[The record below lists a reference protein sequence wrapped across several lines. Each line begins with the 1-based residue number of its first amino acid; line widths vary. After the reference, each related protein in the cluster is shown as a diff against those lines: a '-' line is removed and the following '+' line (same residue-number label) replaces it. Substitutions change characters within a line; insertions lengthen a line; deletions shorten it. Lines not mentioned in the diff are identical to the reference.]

1 MNLYDY
7 IVKAIK
13 ELDEANEKSKPVREN
28 DFIKTYEEGYL
39 DGVDDT
45 LHDLREY
52 LRNFKKING
61 GKTNE

>member
-13 ELDEANEKSKPVREN
+13 ELDQKNEERKPIKEK
-28 DFIKTYEEGYL
+28 DFVKTYDEGFF

-52 LRNFKKING
+52 LREFKKVNG

>member
-13 ELDEANEKSKPVREN
+13 KLDEANEERKSFEWQ
-28 DFIKTYEEGYL
+28 DFFKTYDEGYI

-52 LRNFKKING
+52 LRDFKKVNG

>member
-1 MNLYDY
+1 MNLYNY

-13 ELDEANEKSKPVREN
+13 ELDQLNEERKPVEEQ
-28 DFIKTYEEGYL
+28 DFVKTYDEGYVE
-39 DGVDDT
+39 GVDDT

-52 LRNFKKING
+52 LREFKKVNG